1 MNSLSYFITC
11 PKGIEILLAE
21 ELTQLGASAVKLSM
35 AGVYAEGDLKFAYQT
50 CLWSRL
56 ANRILYSLVKQSI
69 DSSQALYDAVYAI
82 NWESHMA
89 PDATLWIDFAGDC
102 PGISN
107 SQFGAQK
114 VKDAIVDHLRD
125 KTGQRPTIEKDQP
138 DIRVNVHIQKGIAMI
153 SLDLSGESLHRRG
166 YRVDAGVAPLK
177 ENLAAAILIRAG
189 WPAICKTDTTFID
202 PMCGSGTFLIEAAM
216 MSADIAPGLLRH
228 YFGFQAWKQ
237 HDKELWQ
244 TLRQEALKRKQ
255 QGLECDLPDFRG
267 YDADP
272 RVMAHARNN
281 IARAGLDEF
290 ISVTVKEIAKL
301 TRPTHGSQQ
310 SGMIVVNPPY
320 GERLND
326 AQTLQ
331 HLYQNFGERLLESFK
346 GWRVAIFTGNPDLC
360 KSMQLRPYKKYPMF
374 NGTIAC
380 ELLLFD
386 ITEEWEKRFKPKEVP
401 IAEIVLP
408 TLSQGAEMVANRL
421 RKNNKKLENWLK
433 HFDGNCYRV
442 YDADIPEYAVAIDR
456 YGDFCH
462 IQEYAAPKT
471 IDPEKAQ
478 ARLDEAITAVQQV
491 FEMPRNKI
499 ILKQRIKQ
507 KGKNQYQKLQHKQ
520 NFMEV
525 NEEGAK
531 LLVNLTD
538 YLDTGLFLDH
548 RPVRRMVREMSRSKR
563 FLNLFCYTAT
573 ATVHAAI
580 GGARQ
585 SVSVDMSATYCDW
598 AKRNLALNGFSD
610 SLHKVIQ
617 ADCLLWLQQNK
628 LQFDV
633 ILLDPPTFSNS
644 KRMDDVLDIQRDHVN
659 LINLT
664 MQSLSSDGVLIFSN
678 NFRKFKLDP
687 ILLDKYDIED
697 IKAKSFDPDFARDE
711 KLHHCWL
718 IKHLQLAN

>member
-1 MNSLSYFITC
+1 M
-11 PKGIEILLAE
+11 EILLAE
-21 ELTQLGASAVKLSM
+21 ELTQLGANSTKLSM
-35 AGVYAEGDLKFAYQT
+35 AGVYAEGDLTFAYQI

-56 ANRILYSLVKQSI
+56 ANRVLYVIAKQAVESA
-69 DSSQALYDAVYAI
+69 QTLYDMVYAI
-82 NWESHMA
+82 DWQSHMA
-89 PDATLWIDFAGDC
+89 PDATLWIDFSGDC
-102 PGISN
+102 PGITN

-114 VKDAIVDHLRD
+114 VKDAIVDHLRE
-125 KTGQRPTIEKDQP
+125 KTGIRPTIEKDQP
-138 DIRVNVHIQKGIAMI
+138 AIRINVHIHKNIADI

-189 WPAICKTDTTFID
+189 WPALCKTDTTFID
-202 PMCGSGTFLIEAAM
+202 PMCGSATFLIEAAM

-237 HDKELWQ
+237 HNKELWR
-244 TLRQEALKRKQ
+244 TLRQAALERKQ
-255 QGLECDLPDFRG
+255 AGLERDLPDFRG

-281 IARAGLDEF
+281 IARAGLDEY
-290 ISVTVKEIAKL
+290 ISVSVKEIANL
-301 TRPTHGSQQ
+301 TRPTHGSQKP
-310 SGMIVVNPPY
+310 GLMVVNPPY

-326 AQTLQ
+326 AETLQ
-331 HLYQNFGERLLESFK
+331 HLYQNFGERLLDSFK
-346 GWRVAIFTGNPDLC
+346 EWQVAIFTGNPDLC
-360 KSMQLRPYKKYPMF
+360 KTMQLRPYKKYPMF
-374 NGTIAC
+374 NGTIPC
-380 ELLLFD
+380 ELLLFS
-386 ITEEWEKRFKPKEVP
+386 ITEEWEKRFKPKVTPVAEVA
-401 IAEIVLP
+401 IH
-408 TLSQGAEMVANRL
+408 TLTAGAEMVANRL
-421 RKNNKKLENWLK
+421 QKNYKKLQGWLK

-456 YGDFCH
+456 YGDFFH
-462 IQEYAAPKT
+462 VQEYAAPKT
-471 IDPEKAQ
+471 VDPEKAIT
-478 ARLDEAITAVQQV
+478 RLEEAITAVQKV
-491 FEMPRNKI
+491 FEMPRDKI

-507 KGKNQYQKLQHKQ
+507 KGKNQYQKLQSRQ

-525 NEEGAK
+525 HEEGAK

-548 RPVRRMVREMSRSKR
+548 RPVRRMVREVSRGKR

-573 ATVHAAI
+573 ATVHSAI

-610 SLHKVIQ
+610 SLHKVVQ
-617 ADCLLWLQQNK
+617 ADCLVWLQQNK
-628 LQFDV
+628 LKFDV

-644 KRMDDVLDIQRDHVN
+644 KRMDDVLDIQRDHID
-659 LINLT
+659 LINLA
-664 MQSLSSDGVLIFSN
+664 MKALSADGMLIFSN

-687 ILLDKYDIED
+687 TLLETYEIQD

-711 KLHHCWL
+711 KLHHCWV
-718 IKHLQLAN
+718 IKLRVN